1 MIVNL
6 NGTANEDTIVFDPPL
21 PAIYFV
27 DNHRVKI
34 NEIFIKWKTKA
45 LVGTNGYIRSTLIEK
60 SVVNPE
66 QQLLF
71 FCQADKSN
79 YTFVQPTHN
88 AWYKIQ
94 NLCLHSSEF
103 NVITTGKQQIEKIYL
118 QLEIINERLQSL
130 NRE

>member
-6 NGTANEDTIVFDPPL
+6 NGIVDEDAIVFDPPL

-34 NEIFIKWKTKA
+34 NEMFIKWKTKPPG
-45 LVGTNGYIRSTLIEK
+45 GTNGYIRSTLIEK

-103 NVITTGKQQIEKIYL
+103 NVITTGKHQIEKIYL
-118 QLEIINERLQSL
+118 QLEIINERLQSV